1 MLMFHDDKNP
11 LEPEYTPFSQTQE
24 ERFNGFYETGNTR
37 PPKNHGGWVAAA
49 LLACIFFGGLTGG
62 AVLMNL
68 NPAVPPQETEDVP
81 QQADPTTPAATQPSE
96 STEPEPQILEATGA
110 QDDDTE
116 LLISETPEAV
126 ANPLQSGG
134 LSLQEIYRKVSPSV
148 VSITATQ
155 ADGSSY
161 GSGIVMS
168 QSGYIITNCHVV
180 DDAYHLTV
188 TLSDERVYD
197 AQLVGKDSASDLAV
211 LHIDGE
217 NLTAAEFGD
226 SSQAQVGD
234 AVAAIGDPLGI
245 ELRGTMTEGIISA
258 INRNLTIQG
267 RTLTLIQTT
276 AALNEGNSG
285 GPLINCYG
293 QVIGINTMKMSSY
306 SSTSAT
312 VEGLGFAIPITAA
325 KPILDELIQQG
336 YVSGR
341 PAIGIQGETLGISTQ
356 LFFHMPS
363 GVVITA
369 VEETSDAAAK
379 GLQPDDVIVGL
390 NDSAIDSLEDLV
402 AAKNDLSA
410 GDQVTLTIYRGGRY
424 YEVTVTLMDQI
435 SAELY

>member
-1 MLMFHDDKNP
+1 MFHDDKNP

-68 NPAVPPQETEDVP
+68 VPAVSPQETEDVP

-96 STEPEPQILEATGA
+96 STEPELQILEATGA

-148 VSITATQ
+148 VSITASQ

-293 QVIGINTMKMSSY
+293 QVIGINTAKIGGY
-306 SSTSAT
+306 SSGTG
-312 VEGLGFAIPITAA
+312 VEGLGFAIPIHVAKEVIDQLIETGYVPGRPSLGVEITVPDLQYRLYFNVPDGLYVTDVDEGSNAWSAGLRSGDVILSVSGYRVTSEDDLTAA
-325 KPILDELIQQG
+325 LGGFSVGDTVNLIL
-336 YVSGR
+336 YRSGR
-341 PAIGIQGETLGISTQ
+341 Q
-356 LFFHMPS
+356 L
-363 GVVITA
+363 TA
-369 VEETSDAAAK
+369 
-379 GLQPDDVIVGL
+379 DVIL
-390 NDSAIDSLEDLV
+390 QE
-402 AAKNDLSA
+402 A
-410 GDQVTLTIYRGGRY
+410 GR
-424 YEVTVTLMDQI
+424 
-435 SAELY
+435 

>member
-293 QVIGINTMKMSSY
+293 QVIGINTAKIGGY
-306 SSTSAT
+306 SSGTG
-312 VEGLGFAIPITAA
+312 VEGLGFAIPIHVAKEVIDQLIETGYVPGRPSLGVEITVPDLQYRLYFNVPDGLYVTDVDEGSNAWSAGLRSGDVILSVSGYRVTSEDDHTAA
-325 KPILDELIQQG
+325 LGGFSVGDTVNLIL
-336 YVSGR
+336 YRSGR
-341 PAIGIQGETLGISTQ
+341 Q
-356 LFFHMPS
+356 L
-363 GVVITA
+363 TA
-369 VEETSDAAAK
+369 
-379 GLQPDDVIVGL
+379 DVIL
-390 NDSAIDSLEDLV
+390 QE
-402 AAKNDLSA
+402 A
-410 GDQVTLTIYRGGRY
+410 GR
-424 YEVTVTLMDQI
+424 
-435 SAELY
+435 

>member
-81 QQADPTTPAATQPSE
+81 QQADPTTLAATQPSE

-293 QVIGINTMKMSSY
+293 QVIGINTAKIGGY
-306 SSTSAT
+306 SSGTG
-312 VEGLGFAIPITAA
+312 VEGLGFAIPIHVAKEVIDQLIETSYVPGRPSLGVEITVPDLQYRLYFNVPDGLYVTDVDEGSNAWSAGLRSGDVILSVSGYRVTSEDDLTAA
-325 KPILDELIQQG
+325 LGGFSVGDTVNLIL
-336 YVSGR
+336 YRSGR
-341 PAIGIQGETLGISTQ
+341 Q
-356 LFFHMPS
+356 L
-363 GVVITA
+363 TA
-369 VEETSDAAAK
+369 
-379 GLQPDDVIVGL
+379 DVIL
-390 NDSAIDSLEDLV
+390 QE
-402 AAKNDLSA
+402 A
-410 GDQVTLTIYRGGRY
+410 GR
-424 YEVTVTLMDQI
+424 
-435 SAELY
+435 

>member
-1 MLMFHDDKNP
+1 MFHDDKNP

-226 SSQAQVGD
+226 SSPAQVGD
-234 AVAAIGDPLGI
+234 AVAALGDPPGI
-245 ELRGTMTEGIISA
+245 ALRGTMTEGIISA

-293 QVIGINTMKMSSY
+293 QVIGINTAKIGGY
-306 SSTSAT
+306 SSGTG
-312 VEGLGFAIPITAA
+312 VEGLGFAIPIHVAKEVIDQLIETGYVPGRPSLGVEITVPDLQYRLYFNVPDGLYVTDVDEGSNAWSAGLRSGDVILSVSGYRVTSEDDLTAA
-325 KPILDELIQQG
+325 LGGFSVGDTVNLIL
-336 YVSGR
+336 YRSGR
-341 PAIGIQGETLGISTQ
+341 Q
-356 LFFHMPS
+356 L
-363 GVVITA
+363 TA
-369 VEETSDAAAK
+369 
-379 GLQPDDVIVGL
+379 DVIL
-390 NDSAIDSLEDLV
+390 QE
-402 AAKNDLSA
+402 A
-410 GDQVTLTIYRGGRY
+410 GR
-424 YEVTVTLMDQI
+424 
-435 SAELY
+435 

>member
-1 MLMFHDDKNP
+1 MFHDDKNP

-68 NPAVPPQETEDVP
+68 VPAVSPQETEDVP
-81 QQADPTTPAATQPSE
+81 QQADPTTLAATQPSE

-148 VSITATQ
+148 VSITASQ

-293 QVIGINTMKMSSY
+293 QVIGINTAKIGGY
-306 SSTSAT
+306 SSGTG
-312 VEGLGFAIPITAA
+312 VEGLGFAIPIHVAKEVIDQLIETGYVPGRPSLGVEITVPDLQYRLYFNVPDGLYVTDVDEGSNAWSAGLRSGDVILSVSGYRVTSEDDLTAA
-325 KPILDELIQQG
+325 LGGFSVGDTVNLIL
-336 YVSGR
+336 YRSGR
-341 PAIGIQGETLGISTQ
+341 Q
-356 LFFHMPS
+356 L
-363 GVVITA
+363 TA
-369 VEETSDAAAK
+369 
-379 GLQPDDVIVGL
+379 DVIL
-390 NDSAIDSLEDLV
+390 QE
-402 AAKNDLSA
+402 A
-410 GDQVTLTIYRGGRY
+410 GR
-424 YEVTVTLMDQI
+424 
-435 SAELY
+435 

>member
-68 NPAVPPQETEDVP
+68 VPAVSPQETEDVP
-81 QQADPTTPAATQPSE
+81 QQADPTTLAATQPSE

-148 VSITATQ
+148 VSITASQ

-234 AVAAIGDPLGI
+234 AVAAIGDPLDI

-293 QVIGINTMKMSSY
+293 QVIGINTAKIGGY
-306 SSTSAT
+306 SSGTG
-312 VEGLGFAIPITAA
+312 VEGLGFAIPIHVAKEVIDQLIETGYVPGRPSLGVEITVPDLQYRLYFNVPDGLYVTDVDEGSNAWSAGLRSGDVILSVSGYRVTSEDDLTAA
-325 KPILDELIQQG
+325 LGGFSVGDTVNLIL
-336 YVSGR
+336 YRSGR
-341 PAIGIQGETLGISTQ
+341 Q
-356 LFFHMPS
+356 L
-363 GVVITA
+363 TA
-369 VEETSDAAAK
+369 
-379 GLQPDDVIVGL
+379 DVIL
-390 NDSAIDSLEDLV
+390 QE
-402 AAKNDLSA
+402 A
-410 GDQVTLTIYRGGRY
+410 GR
-424 YEVTVTLMDQI
+424 
-435 SAELY
+435 

>member
-1 MLMFHDDKNP
+1 
-11 LEPEYTPFSQTQE
+11 
-24 ERFNGFYETGNTR
+24 
-37 PPKNHGGWVAAA
+37 
-49 LLACIFFGGLTGG
+49 
-62 AVLMNL
+62 MNL

-293 QVIGINTMKMSSY
+293 QVIGINTAKIGGY
-306 SSTSAT
+306 SSGAG
-312 VEGLGFAIPITAA
+312 VEGLGFAIPIHVAKEVIDQLIETGYVPGRPSLGVEITVPDLQYRLYFNVPDGLYVTDVDEGSNAWSAGLRSGDVILSVSGYRVTSEDDLTAA
-325 KPILDELIQQG
+325 LGGFSVGDTVNLIL
-336 YVSGR
+336 YRSGR
-341 PAIGIQGETLGISTQ
+341 Q
-356 LFFHMPS
+356 L
-363 GVVITA
+363 TA
-369 VEETSDAAAK
+369 
-379 GLQPDDVIVGL
+379 DVIL
-390 NDSAIDSLEDLV
+390 QE
-402 AAKNDLSA
+402 A
-410 GDQVTLTIYRGGRY
+410 GR
-424 YEVTVTLMDQI
+424 
-435 SAELY
+435 

>member
-68 NPAVPPQETEDVP
+68 VPAVSPQETEDVP

-148 VSITATQ
+148 VSITASQ

-293 QVIGINTMKMSSY
+293 QVIGINTAKIGGY
-306 SSTSAT
+306 SSGTG
-312 VEGLGFAIPITAA
+312 VEGLGFAIPIHVAKEVIDQLIETGYVPGRPSLGVEITVPDLQYRLYFNVPDGLYVTDVDEGSNAWSAGLRSGDVILSVSGYRVTSEDDLTAA
-325 KPILDELIQQG
+325 LGGFSVGDTVNLIL
-336 YVSGR
+336 YRSGR
-341 PAIGIQGETLGISTQ
+341 Q
-356 LFFHMPS
+356 L
-363 GVVITA
+363 TA
-369 VEETSDAAAK
+369 
-379 GLQPDDVIVGL
+379 DVIL
-390 NDSAIDSLEDLV
+390 QE
-402 AAKNDLSA
+402 A
-410 GDQVTLTIYRGGRY
+410 GR
-424 YEVTVTLMDQI
+424 
-435 SAELY
+435 

>member
-62 AVLMNL
+62 VVLMNL

-81 QQADPTTPAATQPSE
+81 QQADPTTLAATQPSE

-148 VSITATQ
+148 VSITASQ

-293 QVIGINTMKMSSY
+293 QVIGINTAKIGGY
-306 SSTSAT
+306 SSGTG
-312 VEGLGFAIPITAA
+312 VEGLGFAIPIHVAKEVIDQLIETGYVPGRPSLGVEITVPDLQYRLYFNVPDGLYVTDVDEGSNAWSAGLRSGDVILSVSGYRVTSEDDLTAA
-325 KPILDELIQQG
+325 LGGFSVGDTVNLIL
-336 YVSGR
+336 YRSGR
-341 PAIGIQGETLGISTQ
+341 Q
-356 LFFHMPS
+356 L
-363 GVVITA
+363 TA
-369 VEETSDAAAK
+369 
-379 GLQPDDVIVGL
+379 DVIL
-390 NDSAIDSLEDLV
+390 QE
-402 AAKNDLSA
+402 A
-410 GDQVTLTIYRGGRY
+410 GR
-424 YEVTVTLMDQI
+424 
-435 SAELY
+435 

>member
-24 ERFNGFYETGNTR
+24 EQFNGFYETGNTR

-148 VSITATQ
+148 VSITASQ

-293 QVIGINTMKMSSY
+293 QVIGINTAKIGGY
-306 SSTSAT
+306 SSGTG
-312 VEGLGFAIPITAA
+312 VEGLGFAIPIHVAKEVIDQLIETGYVPGRPSLGVEITVPDLQYRLYFNVPDGLYVTDVDEGSNAWSAGLRSGDVILSVSGYRVTSEDDLTAA
-325 KPILDELIQQG
+325 LGGFSVGDTVNLIL
-336 YVSGR
+336 YRSGR
-341 PAIGIQGETLGISTQ
+341 Q
-356 LFFHMPS
+356 L
-363 GVVITA
+363 TA
-369 VEETSDAAAK
+369 
-379 GLQPDDVIVGL
+379 DVIL
-390 NDSAIDSLEDLV
+390 QE
-402 AAKNDLSA
+402 A
-410 GDQVTLTIYRGGRY
+410 GR
-424 YEVTVTLMDQI
+424 
-435 SAELY
+435 

>member
-1 MLMFHDDKNP
+1 MFHDDKNP

-81 QQADPTTPAATQPSE
+81 QQADPTTLAATQPSE

-217 NLTAAEFGD
+217 NLTAAE
-226 SSQAQVGD
+226 VGD

-293 QVIGINTMKMSSY
+293 QVIGINTAKIGGY
-306 SSTSAT
+306 SSGTG
-312 VEGLGFAIPITAA
+312 VEGLGFAIPIHVAKEVIDQLIETGYVPGRPSLGVEITVPDLQYRLYFNVPDGLYVTDVDEGSNAWSAGLRSGDVILSVSGYRVTSEDDLTAA
-325 KPILDELIQQG
+325 LGGFSVGDTVNLIL
-336 YVSGR
+336 YRSGR
-341 PAIGIQGETLGISTQ
+341 Q
-356 LFFHMPS
+356 L
-363 GVVITA
+363 TA
-369 VEETSDAAAK
+369 
-379 GLQPDDVIVGL
+379 DVIL
-390 NDSAIDSLEDLV
+390 QE
-402 AAKNDLSA
+402 A
-410 GDQVTLTIYRGGRY
+410 GR
-424 YEVTVTLMDQI
+424 
-435 SAELY
+435 

>member
-148 VSITATQ
+148 VSITASQ

-293 QVIGINTMKMSSY
+293 QVIGINTAKIGGY
-306 SSTSAT
+306 SSGTG
-312 VEGLGFAIPITAA
+312 VEGLGFAIPMTNVKETADWLIAGQPALGFTVDSSDGTLRVSQVEQNSNAYAAGLRIDDRVTALNGTEVSTIAELKQA
-325 KPILDELIQQG
+325 KADVLPGDIVSLQILRG
-336 YVSGR
+336 
-341 PAIGIQGETLGISTQ
+341 GETLTISFEVQT
-356 LFFHMPS
+356 
-363 GVVITA
+363 
-369 VEETSDAAAK
+369 ESDF
-379 GLQPDDVIVGL
+379 P
-390 NDSAIDSLEDLV
+390 NRE
-402 AAKNDLSA
+402 
-410 GDQVTLTIYRGGRY
+410 R
-424 YEVTVTLMDQI
+424 
-435 SAELY
+435 

>member
-148 VSITATQ
+148 VSITASQ

-293 QVIGINTMKMSSY
+293 QVIGINTAKIGGY
-306 SSTSAT
+306 SSGTG
-312 VEGLGFAIPITAA
+312 VEGLGFAIPIHAAKEVIDQLIETGYVPGRPSLGVEITVPDLQYRLYFNVPDGLYVTDVDEGSNAWSAGLRSGDVILSVSGYRVTSEDDLTAA
-325 KPILDELIQQG
+325 LGGFSVGDTVNLIL
-336 YVSGR
+336 YRSGR
-341 PAIGIQGETLGISTQ
+341 Q
-356 LFFHMPS
+356 L
-363 GVVITA
+363 TA
-369 VEETSDAAAK
+369 
-379 GLQPDDVIVGL
+379 DVIL
-390 NDSAIDSLEDLV
+390 QE
-402 AAKNDLSA
+402 A
-410 GDQVTLTIYRGGRY
+410 GR
-424 YEVTVTLMDQI
+424 
-435 SAELY
+435 

>member
-245 ELRGTMTEGIISA
+245 ELRGTK
-258 INRNLTIQG
+258 
-267 RTLTLIQTT
+267 
-276 AALNEGNSG
+276 
-285 GPLINCYG
+285 
-293 QVIGINTMKMSSY
+293 IG
-306 SSTSAT
+306 
-312 VEGLGFAIPITAA
+312 
-325 KPILDELIQQG
+325 
-336 YVSGR
+336 
-341 PAIGIQGETLGISTQ
+341 
-356 LFFHMPS
+356 
-363 GVVITA
+363 
-369 VEETSDAAAK
+369 
-379 GLQPDDVIVGL
+379 
-390 NDSAIDSLEDLV
+390 
-402 AAKNDLSA
+402 
-410 GDQVTLTIYRGGRY
+410 
-424 YEVTVTLMDQI
+424 
-435 SAELY
+435 

>member
-68 NPAVPPQETEDVP
+68 NPAVPPQGTEDVP

-148 VSITATQ
+148 VSITASQ

-226 SSQAQVGD
+226 SSPAQVGD

-245 ELRGTMTEGIISA
+245 KLRGTMTEGIISA

-293 QVIGINTMKMSSY
+293 QVIGINTAKIGGY
-306 SSTSAT
+306 SSGTG
-312 VEGLGFAIPITAA
+312 VEGLGFAIPIHVAKEVIDQLIETGYVPGRPSLGVEITVPDLQYRLYFNVPDGLYVTDVDEGSNAWSAGLRSGDVILSVSGYRVTSEDDLTAA
-325 KPILDELIQQG
+325 LGGFSVGDTVNLIL
-336 YVSGR
+336 YRSGR
-341 PAIGIQGETLGISTQ
+341 Q
-356 LFFHMPS
+356 L
-363 GVVITA
+363 TA
-369 VEETSDAAAK
+369 
-379 GLQPDDVIVGL
+379 DVIL
-390 NDSAIDSLEDLV
+390 QE
-402 AAKNDLSA
+402 A
-410 GDQVTLTIYRGGRY
+410 GR
-424 YEVTVTLMDQI
+424 
-435 SAELY
+435 

>member
-68 NPAVPPQETEDVP
+68 NPAVPPPETEDVP

-126 ANPLQSGG
+126 ATPLQSGG

-293 QVIGINTMKMSSY
+293 QVIGINTAKIGGY
-306 SSTSAT
+306 SSGTG
-312 VEGLGFAIPITAA
+312 VEGLGFAIPIHVAKEVIDQLIETGYVPGRPSLGVEITVPDLQYRLYFNVPDGLYVTDVDEGSNAWSAGLRSGDVILSVSGYRVTSEDDLTAA
-325 KPILDELIQQG
+325 LGGFSVGDTVNLIL
-336 YVSGR
+336 YRSGR
-341 PAIGIQGETLGISTQ
+341 Q
-356 LFFHMPS
+356 L
-363 GVVITA
+363 TA
-369 VEETSDAAAK
+369 
-379 GLQPDDVIVGL
+379 DVIL
-390 NDSAIDSLEDLV
+390 QE
-402 AAKNDLSA
+402 A
-410 GDQVTLTIYRGGRY
+410 GR
-424 YEVTVTLMDQI
+424 
-435 SAELY
+435 

>member
-1 MLMFHDDKNP
+1 MPYDEYDRR
-11 LEPEYTPFSQTQE
+11 EDGQPEYRPGYSYY
-24 ERFNGFYETGNTR
+24 NTGRKQKRHT
-37 PPKNHGGWVAAA
+37 GLIVV
-49 LLACIFFGGLTGG
+49 LVILAVLTGLASW
-62 AVLMNL
+62 AVNVLGVRVDLGQGSAVVTIGQNDTQ
-68 NPAVPPQETEDVP
+68 PATQTTTTDTTPMANEPQTT
-81 QQADPTTPAATQPSE
+81 ADPTQTQTQTTPGLTIDDS
-96 STEPEPQILEATGA
+96 PQSVENIPADEEGA
-110 QDDDTE
+110 
-116 LLISETPEAV
+116 
-126 ANPLQSGG
+126 
-134 LSLQEIYRKVSPSV
+134 LSLQEIYEKVIPSV
-148 VSITATQ
+148 ASISCVQQGGTASGT
-155 ADGSSY
+155 
-161 GSGIVMS
+161 GIVMS
-168 QSGYIITNCHVV
+168 DDGYVITNYHVIESAQQIFV
-180 DDAYHLTV
+180 L
-188 TLSDERVYD
+188 LSDENTYT
-197 AQLVGKDSASDLAV
+197 ATLVGGDEATDLAV
-211 LHIDGE
+211 LKVEATG
-217 NLTAAEFGD
+217 LTPAEFGD
-226 SSQAQVGD
+226 SDALRVGD
-234 AVAAIGDPLGI
+234 VVVAIGDPLGT
-245 ELRGTMTEGIISA
+245 ELRGTMTDGIVSA
-258 INRNLTIQG
+258 INRDLNLSG
-267 RTLTLIQTT
+267 RQMTLIQTN
-276 AALNEGNSG
+276 AALNSGNSG

>member
-1 MLMFHDDKNP
+1 MFHDDKNP

-24 ERFNGFYETGNTR
+24 ERVNGFYETGNTR

-81 QQADPTTPAATQPSE
+81 QQADPTTLAATQPSE

-148 VSITATQ
+148 VSITASQ

-293 QVIGINTMKMSSY
+293 QVIGINTAKIGGY
-306 SSTSAT
+306 SSGTG
-312 VEGLGFAIPITAA
+312 VEGLGFAIPIHVAKEVIDQLIETGYVPGRPSLGVEITVPDLQYRLYFNVPDGLYVTDVDEGSNAWSAGLRSGDVILSVSGYRVTSEDDLTAA
-325 KPILDELIQQG
+325 LGGFSVGDTVNLIL
-336 YVSGR
+336 YRSGR
-341 PAIGIQGETLGISTQ
+341 Q
-356 LFFHMPS
+356 L
-363 GVVITA
+363 TA
-369 VEETSDAAAK
+369 
-379 GLQPDDVIVGL
+379 DVIL
-390 NDSAIDSLEDLV
+390 QE
-402 AAKNDLSA
+402 A
-410 GDQVTLTIYRGGRY
+410 GR
-424 YEVTVTLMDQI
+424 
-435 SAELY
+435 

>member
-148 VSITATQ
+148 VSITASQ

-276 AALNEGNSG
+276 AALNESNSG

-293 QVIGINTMKMSSY
+293 QVIGINTAKIGGY
-306 SSTSAT
+306 SSGTG
-312 VEGLGFAIPITAA
+312 VEGLGFAIPIHVAKEVIDQLIETGYVPGRPSLGVEITVPDLQYRLYFNVPDGLYVTDVDEGSNAWSAGLRSGDVILSVSGYRVTSEDDLTAA
-325 KPILDELIQQG
+325 LGGFSVGDTVNLIL
-336 YVSGR
+336 YRSGR
-341 PAIGIQGETLGISTQ
+341 Q
-356 LFFHMPS
+356 L
-363 GVVITA
+363 TA
-369 VEETSDAAAK
+369 
-379 GLQPDDVIVGL
+379 DVIL
-390 NDSAIDSLEDLV
+390 QE
-402 AAKNDLSA
+402 A
-410 GDQVTLTIYRGGRY
+410 GR
-424 YEVTVTLMDQI
+424 
-435 SAELY
+435 

>member
-81 QQADPTTPAATQPSE
+81 QQADPTTLAATQPSE

-293 QVIGINTMKMSSY
+293 QVIGINTAKIGGY
-306 SSTSAT
+306 SSNAV
-312 VEGLGFAIPITAA
+312 VEGLGFAIPIHVAKEVIDQLIETGYVPGRPSLGVEITVPDLQYRLYFNVPDGLYVTDVDEGSNAWSAGLRSGDVILSVSGYRVTSEDDLTAA
-325 KPILDELIQQG
+325 LGGFSVGDTVNLIL
-336 YVSGR
+336 YRSGR
-341 PAIGIQGETLGISTQ
+341 Q
-356 LFFHMPS
+356 L
-363 GVVITA
+363 TA
-369 VEETSDAAAK
+369 
-379 GLQPDDVIVGL
+379 DVIL
-390 NDSAIDSLEDLV
+390 QE
-402 AAKNDLSA
+402 A
-410 GDQVTLTIYRGGRY
+410 GR
-424 YEVTVTLMDQI
+424 
-435 SAELY
+435 

>member
-1 MLMFHDDKNP
+1 MFHDDKNP

-81 QQADPTTPAATQPSE
+81 QQADPTTLAATQPSE

-148 VSITATQ
+148 VSITASQ

-217 NLTAAEFGD
+217 NRTAAEFGD

-293 QVIGINTMKMSSY
+293 QVIGINTAKIGGY
-306 SSTSAT
+306 SSGTG
-312 VEGLGFAIPITAA
+312 VEGLGFAIPIHVAKEVIDQLIETGYVPGRPSLGVEITVPDLQYRLYFNVPDGLYVTDVDEGSNAWSAGLRSGDVILSVSGYRVTSEDDLTAA
-325 KPILDELIQQG
+325 LGGFSVGDTVNLIL
-336 YVSGR
+336 YRSGR
-341 PAIGIQGETLGISTQ
+341 Q
-356 LFFHMPS
+356 L
-363 GVVITA
+363 TA
-369 VEETSDAAAK
+369 
-379 GLQPDDVIVGL
+379 DVIL
-390 NDSAIDSLEDLV
+390 QE
-402 AAKNDLSA
+402 A
-410 GDQVTLTIYRGGRY
+410 GR
-424 YEVTVTLMDQI
+424 
-435 SAELY
+435 

>member
-1 MLMFHDDKNP
+1 MFHDDKNP

-293 QVIGINTMKMSSY
+293 QVIGINTAKIGGY
-306 SSTSAT
+306 SSGTG
-312 VEGLGFAIPITAA
+312 VEGLGFAIPIHVAKEVIDQLIETSYVPGRPSLGVEITVPDLQYRLYFNVPDGLYVTDVDEGSNAWSAGLRSGDVILSVSGYRVTSEDDLTAA
-325 KPILDELIQQG
+325 LGGFSVGDTVNLIL
-336 YVSGR
+336 YRSGR
-341 PAIGIQGETLGISTQ
+341 Q
-356 LFFHMPS
+356 L
-363 GVVITA
+363 TA
-369 VEETSDAAAK
+369 
-379 GLQPDDVIVGL
+379 DVIL
-390 NDSAIDSLEDLV
+390 QE
-402 AAKNDLSA
+402 A
-410 GDQVTLTIYRGGRY
+410 GR
-424 YEVTVTLMDQI
+424 
-435 SAELY
+435 